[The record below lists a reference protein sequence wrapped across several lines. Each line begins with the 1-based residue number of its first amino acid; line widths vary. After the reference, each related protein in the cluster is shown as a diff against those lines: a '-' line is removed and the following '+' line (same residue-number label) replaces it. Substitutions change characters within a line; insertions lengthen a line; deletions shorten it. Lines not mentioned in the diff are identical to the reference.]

1 MIRPRLYKI
10 FSDLVVNRS
19 RSLLVV
25 ASIAVGLFAVGWIA
39 NGYFILSEDM
49 RASYAAINP
58 ANITVRAQPF
68 NQDMVDS
75 AGRVAG
81 VQDAV
86 GAHTVSLRVWDAT
99 NKWSGIDLKAFQ
111 NFDKQAVNKIHLVEG
126 SWPPGDKEIAIDRYK
141 LDQIGAKLGNYV
153 SIRLPDKTIRKFK
166 LTGVVQDQSIGAESG
181 GGGFFLASAQGYID
195 FDSLDWINQAENF
208 NVLYITAAEGKD
220 DLAHLR
226 SLAESVSSKLQD
238 NNYSV
243 YSANIRRTADHP
255 TSTYVDAIAGVLFL
269 LGLMVV
275 FLSAFLI
282 TNMLSALL
290 KQQTQQIGI
299 MKTIGGRR
307 KQIMLIY
314 MALILMFSLISL
326 ALSLPTSGRAAYAL
340 ENFLAG
346 ELNFRPQGYRTAPI
360 AQMLL
365 VFIAIVVPQ
374 AAGFFPI
381 IQGAK
386 ISIQEALSPTGQEN
400 GQEKP
405 SGSGRLSKLVR
416 KVRRP
421 LLIALRNAFRSKWR
435 LVLTLITLT
444 LGGAIFIATFN
455 VRLSLQEYMHKI
467 NRYFIADVNLT
478 MARPYRIQE
487 LENDI
492 RETPGVSYVEA
503 WATARCELIM
513 NGDRSEE
520 SVRLLAAPAG
530 STLIVPMM
538 IEGRWLEPGDTNAI
552 AVNEAFLTRYPNL
565 KIGDTI
571 QLKVNG
577 EKKDWVVVG
586 VFQLAGKSGGYAAY
600 TNFEYLAD
608 VTHSHDQG
616 QLYRII
622 GSNGPL
628 DQARQEALGKQIEAK
643 LEAKDYQIASVDSG
657 TWLQQSTSRGFNI
670 LVAFLFMMAALMAV
684 VGSIGLTGTMSL
696 NVMERTREIGV
707 MRAIGASDR
716 IITQMVLLEGA
727 AIGLISWALAC
738 VAAIPISLV
747 MSNGISVVLFDRATD
762 FTFTPTGI
770 LVWLGIVAVLSVVAS
785 LIPARSAARLTVREV
800 LAYE

>member
-10 FSDLVVNRS
+10 FSDLIVNKS
-19 RSLLVV
+19 RSFLVV

-81 VQDAV
+81 VQDAI
-86 GAHTVSLRVWDAT
+86 GAHTVSLRVWDASG
-99 NKWSGIDLKAFQ
+99 KWAGIDLKAFQ
-111 NFDKQAVNKIHLVEG
+111 DYDKQTINKLHLVEG
-126 SWPPGDKEIAIDRYK
+126 AWPPGNKEIA
-141 LDQIGAKLGNYV
+141 LDQYKASQIEARLGDKV
-153 SIRLPDKTIRKFK
+153 FIRLPEGTVRDFK
-166 LTGVVQDQSIGAESG
+166 LTAIVQDQSIGAESG
-181 GGGFFLASAQGYID
+181 GGGFFLASAQGYIN
-195 FDSLDWINQAENF
+195 FDTLPWIQENQRF
-208 NVLYITAAEGKD
+208 NVLYVTSAVD
-220 DLAHLR
+220 NNDLTHLR
-226 SLAESVSSKLQD
+226 KLAEAVSNKLED
-238 NNYSV
+238 NNYPI

-282 TNMLSALL
+282 TNMLAALL

-299 MKTIGGRR
+299 MKTVGGRR
-307 KQIMLIY
+307 QQIMLIY
-314 MALILMFSLISL
+314 MALILVFSLISL
-326 ALSLPTSGRAAYAL
+326 ALSMPTSGRAAYGL
-340 ENFLAG
+340 ETFLAG
-346 ELNFRPQGYRTAPI
+346 ELNFRPQGYRTAPL

-365 VFIAIVVPQ
+365 VFIAVLVPQ

-381 IQGAK
+381 AQGVK
-386 ISIQEALSPTGQEN
+386 ISIQEALSPVGRENGEEKPAGTGQVA
-400 GQEKP
+400 KW
-405 SGSGRLSKLVR
+405 LR
-416 KVRRP
+416 KIRRP
-421 LLIALRNAFRSKWR
+421 FLIALRNAFRSKWR
-435 LVLTLITLT
+435 LLLTLITLT

-455 VRLSLQEYMHKI
+455 VRLSLQEYMNKI
-467 NRYFIADVNLT
+467 NRYFIADINLT
-478 MARPYRIQE
+478 LARPYRIPE
-487 LENDI
+487 VEDAV
-492 RETPGVSYVEA
+492 REVPGVAYVEA
-503 WATARCELIM
+503 WGTARTELAV

-520 SVRLLAAPAG
+520 LVRLLAAPAG
-530 STLIVPMM
+530 SSLIVPMM
-538 IEGRWLEPGDTNAI
+538 LEGRWLEPGDTNAI
-552 AVNEAFLTRYPNL
+552 AVNEAFLTRFPNL

-577 EKKDWVVVG
+577 EKEDWVVVG
-586 VFQLAGKSGGYAAY
+586 VFQLAGKSGGFAAY
-600 TNFEYLAD
+600 TNFEHLANI
-608 VTHSHDQG
+608 THSHEQAL
-616 QLYRII
+616 LYRIL

-628 DQARQEALGKQIEAK
+628 DQAQQEALGKQIEAQLDGK
-643 LEAKDYQIASVDSG
+643 GYRIASVDSG

-670 LVAFLFMMAALMAV
+670 LTAFLFMMAALMAV

-727 AIGLISWALAC
+727 VIGMVSWVLAC
-738 VAAIPISLV
+738 GAAIPISLV
-747 MSNGISVVLFDRATD
+747 MSNGISMVLFDRATE

-770 LVWLGIVAVLSVVAS
+770 LIWLGIVAVLSVVAS